1 MNAAQLKS
9 RSMTLE
15 NTASSVFLL
24 KNPSHA
30 NAAPQANAES
40 RSSLPRRVEIP
51 GISSFKT
58 STRRHTDRQD
68 GQTDILSDI

>member
-9 RSMTLE
+9 KSMTLE

-30 NAAPQANAES
+30 NAAPHAKAER
-40 RSSLPRRVEIP
+40 RSSLPSRVEIP
-51 GISSFKT
+51 AISLIPKDQWSGLPIDKIAKLT
-58 STRRHTDRQD
+58 Y
-68 GQTDILSDI
+68 

>member
-1 MNAAQLKS
+1 MKAAQLNS

-30 NAAPQANAES
+30 KADPQANAES

-51 GISSFKT
+51 GISSLRGP
-58 STRRHTDRQD
+58 TRRHTDGQD